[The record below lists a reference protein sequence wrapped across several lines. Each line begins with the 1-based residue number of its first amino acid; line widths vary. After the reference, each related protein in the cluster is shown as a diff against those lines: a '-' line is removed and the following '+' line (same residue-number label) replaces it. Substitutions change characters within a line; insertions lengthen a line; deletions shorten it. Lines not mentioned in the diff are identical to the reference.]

1 MNESDKKKY
10 TYDRFGSKG
19 MRVGQAVY
27 DILSKDQ
34 PTYTAEDILNEYAPK
49 YMEEIERC
57 IESNKDK
64 LRTPFYVFVLTHKEM
79 WAENVVRNWFIAR
92 QTPPHALDA
101 VTDYPHHTK
110 TLYLVDTSKGK
121 MKLCW
126 TLPGL
131 EDCKSVTKNPQI
143 YDPSLVKWIREC
155 FEGKL
160 DKDCYSFE

>member
-1 MNESDKKKY
+1 MSDIDKKY

-57 IESNKDK
+57 VEANKDK
-64 LRTPFYVFVLTHKEM
+64 LRNPFYIFVLTHKEM

-92 QTPPHALDA
+92 QTPPHGFDA
-101 VTDYPHHTK
+101 VSDYPHHNK
-110 TLYLVDTSKGK
+110 TLYLVDVKKGK
-121 MKLCW
+121 MMLCW
-126 TLPGL
+126 TVPGI
-131 EDCKSVTKNPQI
+131 EDCKSIMKNPMA
-143 YDPSLVKWIREC
+143 YDPDLVRWIDEC
-155 FEGKL
+155 FKGKL
-160 DKDCYSFE
+160 DKDSYSFN